1 MLIDFKIR
9 ILGNIIAEAK
19 ERIIM
24 RKEIK
29 REWDFELY
37 FKPDCPYCLK
47 VLNFFKENDIIKFP
61 SYNIED
67 VTSGYDNQDKLIE
80 AGGKV
85 QVPCMVIDG
94 NAMYESDDII
104 AYAKENFL
112 EKAKEN
118 KANREEH
125 LH

>member
-1 MLIDFKIR
+1 
-9 ILGNIIAEAK
+9 
-19 ERIIM
+19 M

-37 FKPDCPYCLK
+37 FKPDCPFCLK
-47 VLNFFKENDIIKFP
+47 VLNYFKENDIIRFP

-67 VTSGYDNQDKLIE
+67 VTSGYENQDKLIE
-80 AGGKV
+80 VGGKV

-94 NAMYESDDII
+94 KAMYESDDII

-118 KANREEH
+118 KANREDI

>member
-1 MLIDFKIR
+1 
-9 ILGNIIAEAK
+9 
-19 ERIIM
+19 M

-37 FKPDCPYCLK
+37 FKPDCPFCLK

-67 VTSGYDNQDKLIE
+67 ANSGYENQDKLI
-80 AGGKV
+80 AVGSKV

-94 NAMYESDDII
+94 KAMYESDDII

-118 KANREEH
+118 KAKRQEVLKNE
-125 LH
+125 

>member
-1 MLIDFKIR
+1 
-9 ILGNIIAEAK
+9 
-19 ERIIM
+19 M
-24 RKEIK
+24 RKEIS

-37 FKPDCPYCLK
+37 FKPDCPFCLK
-47 VLNFFKENDIIKFP
+47 VLNYFRDNDIIKYP

-67 VTSGYDNQDKLIE
+67 ATSGNENQDKLIE

-94 NAMYESDDII
+94 KAMYESDDII

-118 KANREEH
+118 KANRKEVLKSE
-125 LH
+125 